1 METCSGDILGDEEE
15 VEQVNMAMDMGG
27 SSVPGGGLVS
37 PLLMGAP
44 SPLQA
49 VHSAPSA
56 TTPSSSS
63 QNFRAQDNFSIP
75 SEFLLPTTSSHV
87 NRGTSHTPGQ
97 SLLNKGSTLNSPSAC
112 AAVAAGAS
120 SPSGDEGGA
129 TAGPSS
135 SSSSHGR

>member
-1 METCSGDILGDEEE
+1 
-15 VEQVNMAMDMGG
+15 MAMDMGG

-49 VHSAPSA
+49 VHSVPSA
-56 TTPSSSS
+56 ATPSSSSS

-87 NRGTSHTPGQ
+87 NRGSSHTPGQ
-97 SLLNKGSTLNSPSAC
+97 SLLNKGSTLNSPNAC
-112 AAVAAGAS
+112 ATVAAGAS

-135 SSSSHGR
+135 SSSFSHSSRQRQDAAVL

>member
-1 METCSGDILGDEEE
+1 
-15 VEQVNMAMDMGG
+15 MAMDMGG

-49 VHSAPSA
+49 VHSVPSA
-56 TTPSSSS
+56 ATPSSSSS

-87 NRGTSHTPGQ
+87 NRGSSHSTGQ
-97 SLLNKGSTLNSPSAC
+97 SLLNKGSALNCPNTC
-112 AAVAAGAS
+112 ATEAAGAS

-135 SSSSHGR
+135 SSSHSSSRQRRQDAA